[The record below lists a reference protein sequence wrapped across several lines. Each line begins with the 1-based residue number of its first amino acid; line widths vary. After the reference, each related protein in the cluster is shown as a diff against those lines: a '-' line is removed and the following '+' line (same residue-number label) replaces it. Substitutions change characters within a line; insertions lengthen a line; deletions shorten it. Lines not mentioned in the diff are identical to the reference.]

1 MITLNSYIDHMSSYG
16 SNVGDIRR
24 KQADMIMDF
33 TFDQDPN
40 YKQVRVLTD
49 IGWMLVDAKYQ
60 YHVAPSISKDAVD
73 YYLQFRPNVHFPI
86 GTYVIVKDDMAKS
99 LHTFEEDKKL
109 FSLEYQRRVQEMD
122 NQPQLWMI
130 VGRNNA
136 TQFVR
141 YNILKCNWNFQWIVD
156 GEIKNCI
163 GCVRNANSYTSGIWT
178 DEYSTS
184 LNNLTSAWLPDL
196 KYIYENAIDDF
207 GIDNNQTIVYG
218 TRFMLSHNDYDPRVY
233 RVTKILDLAPQ
244 GIIKLSLKQ
253 DDLNKKTDNINLRIC
268 DYFTDTGNIVV
279 NQPDLEY
286 TNPSLGSE
294 IVSMTINDD
303 GELEKAQTLNTTL
316 HLGETVYYKANY
328 LPNGSEIDPEWRI
341 EIVGDYTPEEVSYY
355 EKLVKITELDDY
367 TVSIRPGKANS
378 LIGKKFRLTVQD
390 LSGNY
395 YSSTIELTVEVKD

>member
-1 MITLNSYIDHMSSYG
+1 MISLNEYLDHMSSYG
-16 SNVGDIRR
+16 NNVGDIRR

-49 IGWMLVDAKYQ
+49 VGWMLVDAKYQ
-60 YHVAPSISKDAVD
+60 YHSTPSISKDAVD
-73 YYLQFRPNVHFPI
+73 YYLQFRPGVHFPV
-86 GTYVIVKDDMAKS
+86 GSYVIVKDDLAKS
-99 LHTFEEDKKL
+99 LHTFDEDKKL
-109 FSLEYQRRVQEMD
+109 FAVEYQRKIQEMD

-163 GCVRNANSYTSGIWT
+163 GCVRNASSYTSGIWT

-184 LNNLTSAWLPDL
+184 LNNITAAWLPDVR
-196 KYIYENAIDDF
+196 YIYEDAIDKF
-207 GIDNNQTIVYG
+207 GLDNNQTIVYG
-218 TRFMLSHNDYDPRVY
+218 MRFMLSHNDYDPRVY
-233 RVTKILDLAPQ
+233 KVTKVLDIAPQ
-244 GIIKLSLKQ
+244 GLIKLTLKQ
-253 DDLNKKTDNINLRIC
+253 DDLNKKTDNIDLRIC

-286 TNPSLGSE
+286 ANPYLGSE
-294 IVSMTINDD
+294 IVSMEKSPNN
-303 GELEKAQTLNTTL
+303 ELEESVTLNTTL
-316 HLGETVYYKANY
+316 HLGETVYYKAKY
-328 LPNGSEIDPEWRI
+328 LPEGSEIDPEWRI
-341 EIVGDYTPEEVSYY
+341 EIIGNYTDEEVQYY
-355 EKLVKITELDDY
+355 EKLVKVTELDDH
-367 TVSIRPGKANS
+367 TVAIRPGKANS
-378 LIGKKFRLTVQD
+378 LIGKQFRLTVQD